1 MTNPPLPT
9 PRSTLYSFL
18 AMIRV
23 QAILI
28 SRYPANLAAGLL
40 VSFGGVLALALATRM
55 FTPTASNGA
64 TEAGVMFY
72 GYLLYSFLSN
82 SLWRIGYSVRQDQ
95 IQGTMEGL
103 YLTPAHKF
111 ANLVSRAVPLFV
123 LTATGAA
130 LALAAVNLIVGQ
142 LPAHNLGLAAVVFA
156 CSVVGTFG
164 LGFCFAAYSLVAGDA
179 ASSTLNLVEFSLL
192 VVCAMFFPFRVLPEA
207 VRWISRI
214 IPVSYCVDAF
224 RSILLGFPPG
234 FPELA
239 SVETELGIVAAYAVA
254 FPILGYALFRAVER
268 KLRENGRLG
277 QY

>member
-1 MTNPPLPT
+1 
-9 PRSTLYSFL
+9 
-18 AMIRV
+18 
-23 QAILI
+23 
-28 SRYPANLAAGLL
+28 

-55 FTPTASNGA
+55 FIPAASSGA
-64 TEAGVMFY
+64 TETGVMFY
-72 GYLLYSFLSN
+72 GYLLYTFLSN

-95 IQGTMEGL
+95 IQGTLEGL
-103 YLTPAHKF
+103 YLTPAAKF
-111 ANLVSRAVPLFV
+111 ASLVSRAVPLFV
-123 LTATGAA
+123 LTASGAA
-130 LALAAVNLIVGQ
+130 LALGGVNLIVGQ
-142 LPAHNLGLAAVVFA
+142 LPAHNLGMAAIVFA
-156 CSVVGTFG
+156 GSVVGTFG
-164 LGFCFAAYSLVAGDA
+164 LGFCLAAFSLVAGDA
-179 ASSTLNLVEFSLL
+179 ASSTLNLIEFSLL

-239 SVETELGIVAAYAVA
+239 PIGTELVIVVAYAMA
-254 FPILGYALFRAVER
+254 APILGYALFRAVER